1 MQNVQK
7 IAVSVD
13 FYTHTPKLV
22 KFAIDVANKLGGKLI
37 FIHVMEEI
45 LPFFDDNPES
55 YNRLDKK
62 VFLSLEEKMENLLM
76 NSRLTY
82 PECEGMILKGD
93 ITDSIVAYAEENKID
108 LIIMGTHGG
117 KGIEKILLGSV
128 AERVLKRASCPVLM
142 YNPYKGKLQ

>member
-7 IAVSVD
+7 IIVSVD

-37 FIHVMEEI
+37 FVHVMEEI

-55 YNRLDKK
+55 YKQLDKK
-62 VFLSLEEKMENLLM
+62 IFHSLEEKMENLLK
-76 NSRLTY
+76 NSRLIY
-82 PECEGMILKGD
+82 PECEGVILKGD
-93 ITDSIVAYAEENKID
+93 ITDSIVAYAEENQID

-142 YNPYKGKLQ
+142 YNPYKGKIQ